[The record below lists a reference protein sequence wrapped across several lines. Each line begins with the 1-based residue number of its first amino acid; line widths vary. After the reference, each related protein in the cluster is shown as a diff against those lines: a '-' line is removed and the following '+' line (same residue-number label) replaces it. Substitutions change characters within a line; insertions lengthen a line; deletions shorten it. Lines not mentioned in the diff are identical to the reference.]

1 MTDCARKTAPS
12 GPDDV
17 IRTLLLWHSRGER
30 AAIATVIRTWGS
42 SPRPVGSRLA
52 IREDGVIA
60 GSVSGGCV
68 EGAVILEASEVMASG
83 RPVLLTFGVAD
94 DAAWTVGLSCGGRI
108 EVFVEPATTAKL
120 ALLEAMEESARR
132 RVAAALVT
140 NLATGDAALLSDD
153 DATDSAAVG
162 RMLIELARARFA
174 ERVSG
179 VVEAEG
185 GTAFVEVWRPPP
197 RLVIVGA
204 VHIAES
210 LVPIARLAGW
220 DVAVIEPRPAF
231 ASPARFPGV
240 AIVPDWPDAALAR
253 IGLDAATAVV
263 TLSHDP
269 KFDEPALLAALRS
282 EAFYVGALGSRRTAA
297 ARRARL
303 RARDLDE
310 ASLSRLH
317 APVGLPI
324 GALSPAEIAV
334 SIMAELTAAW
344 RGVLAPRAA
353 YPAMPRIAAIVLAA
367 GASRRMGR
375 NKLVE
380 PVGGTPMVARAVDA
394 ALASVARPVVVVTG
408 HEPGRVAAALGG
420 RSVTL
425 AHNTA
430 FATGIAS
437 SIRTGIEAL
446 PDGVDGA
453 VIVLADM
460 PFLTG
465 AAIDRLIA
473 AFDPAAGRSICVPSR
488 DGRRGNPVL
497 WGRAFFAELS
507 ALAGD
512 SGGRQL
518 FERHAGAMA
527 EVAVESG
534 VLEDVDTPEALAA
547 ANI

>member
-1 MTDCARKTAPS
+1 MSDCARKTALS

-17 IRTLLLWHSRGER
+17 IRTLLLWHGRGER

-52 IREDGVIA
+52 IREDGAIA

-94 DAAWTVGLSCGGRI
+94 EAAWKVGLSCGGRI
-108 EVFVEPATTAKL
+108 EVFVEPATPAKL
-120 ALLEAMEESARR
+120 ALLEAMEESAQR

-140 NLATGDAALLSDD
+140 NLATGEAALLSDN
-153 DATDSAAVG
+153 ATDSATF
-162 RMLIELARARFA
+162 RPMLLELARARFA
-174 ERVSG
+174 ERASG
-179 VVEAEG
+179 VVEAKG

-231 ASPARFPGV
+231 ASPERFPGV
-240 AIVPDWPDAALAR
+240 AIVPDWPDAALDR

-282 EAFYVGALGSRRTAA
+282 EAFYVGALGSRRTAV

-353 YPAMPRIAAIVLAA
+353 DPAKPRIAAIVLAA

-425 AHNTA
+425 AHNAA

-446 PDGVDGA
+446 PNGVDGA

-473 AFDPAAGRSICVPSR
+473 AFDPAVGRSICVPSR

-518 FERHAGAMA
+518 FERHAGAMV
-527 EVAVESG
+527 EVAVEG
-534 VLEDVDTPEALAA
+534 GALEDVDTPEALAA
-547 ANI
+547 ANL